1 MAEFKKKPTIKEV
14 ASVTI
19 ELNKKVNELYHVVR
33 DLDNLFGL
41 YIRMN
46 KHMNEF
52 NEYVKKKVKE
62 SKLKAE
68 QENDS
73 KENESSNTVNIPA
86 NTNNEGSGAEGV
98 RAEGK

>member
-52 NEYVKKKVKE
+52 NEYGAKGKNPAKKGIRKFVIDETFKNKDDGVQIAGE
-62 SKLKAE
+62 LG
-68 QENDS
+68 
-73 KENESSNTVNIPA
+73 A
-86 NTNNEGSGAEGV
+86 NY
-98 RAEGK
+98 